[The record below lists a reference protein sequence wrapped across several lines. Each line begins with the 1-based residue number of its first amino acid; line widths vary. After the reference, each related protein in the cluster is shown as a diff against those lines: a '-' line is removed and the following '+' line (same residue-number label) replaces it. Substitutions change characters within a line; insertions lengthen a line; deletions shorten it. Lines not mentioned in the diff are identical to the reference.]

1 MTDPLARIVKK
12 MMSNRRDECINPLKR
27 KHVNR
32 RVLIRKRSRVTG
44 GIGLLRSRCWSRRAP
59 APPTNGPRAGCLHCY
74 GFNEQCVPASL
85 NFLRCSGATDQ
96 QPHKTVDE

>member
-1 MTDPLARIVKK
+1 MTDPVARIVKK

-44 GIGLLRSRCWSRRAP
+44 GIGLLQADAGAGAPSRRQQTAR
-59 APPTNGPRAGCLHCY
+59 GRRLHCY
-74 GFNEQCVPASL
+74 GSNEQRVPASL
-85 NFLRCSGATDQ
+85 NFLRCSGTTDQ